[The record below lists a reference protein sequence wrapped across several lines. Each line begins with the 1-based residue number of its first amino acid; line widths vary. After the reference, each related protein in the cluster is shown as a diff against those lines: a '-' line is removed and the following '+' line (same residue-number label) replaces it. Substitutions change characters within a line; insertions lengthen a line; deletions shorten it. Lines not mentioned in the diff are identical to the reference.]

1 MPPRLNKLLLDYEGV
16 QKTKKQSQ
24 KAQRIF
30 TKSAKSRGDGI
41 LLTVDFNLRGRTDVS
56 QL

>member
-24 KAQRIF
+24 KRKGFSQRAQ
-30 TKSAKSRGDGI
+30 SPAGMAHY
-41 LLTVDFNLRGRTDVS
+41 
-56 QL
+56 